1 MFLSTIGKFFNNV
14 GGFDRSI
21 LGITCDGTI
30 SSASG
35 KYLWTSSPINNNDYY
50 NSYYINMNHNISSS
64 IMYTYITQ
72 LLSTTNTIIFK
83 LIIFELRTF
92 YSIKTIRCVGI

>member
-1 MFLSTIGKFFNNV
+1 MFLSIIGKFFNNV

-35 KYLWTSSPINNNDYY
+35 KNLWTSSPMIIVIISISIHNTNN
-50 NSYYINMNHNISSS
+50 
-64 IMYTYITQ
+64 
-72 LLSTTNTIIFK
+72 
-83 LIIFELRTF
+83 
-92 YSIKTIRCVGI
+92 

>member
-35 KYLWTSSPINNNDYY
+35 KYL
-50 NSYYINMNHNISSS
+50 
-64 IMYTYITQ
+64 
-72 LLSTTNTIIFK
+72 
-83 LIIFELRTF
+83 
-92 YSIKTIRCVGI
+92 